1 LTAEII
7 TVGDEILIGQ
17 IVDTNSAWMAQKLNA
32 IGVGVVQITSVHD
45 DLHEITQAFKL
56 ASERSAI
63 VLITG
68 GLGPTRDDITKK
80 ALCHYFETDLVLNI
94 SVLDNV
100 YALLNKRNIPVGKSN
115 ELQAWV
121 PKNCTVI
128 QNINGTA
135 PAMWFEKSGVIYV
148 SMPGVPFEMKGIMEA
163 FVLPEIVR
171 KFSLPSIIHK
181 TLMVVNIPESI
192 LSNMLNDFENNLP
205 PHIKL
210 AYLPHLNT
218 VRLRL
223 SGKSDQQK
231 KLEKDLREKVFEL
244 RQIVKENIAS
254 EGDKNLAETIGE
266 NLRKR
271 KQTLATAESCTG
283 GYIAHLITSIPGS
296 SEYYLGSVVSYAN
309 QIKEEQLKVSRSI
322 IHKHGAVSEA
332 VVVKMAEGLRK
343 TFKSDYAIATSGIAG
358 PGGGT
363 LKKPVGTVWIC
374 VESEGGSFTR
384 KFMFQGS
391 RLQIIERSALTA
403 LEMLRRLMN
412 DFPID

>member
-1 LTAEII
+1 
-7 TVGDEILIGQ
+7 
-17 IVDTNSAWMAQKLNA
+17 MAQKLNA